1 MTRVAEV
8 TQREALPEHQRQ
20 VFDEI
25 ATSRGAIRGPF
36 GVLMH
41 SPELARRAAGL
52 GGYLRFESSVDS
64 RVRETAVMATAGLME
79 CAYEWTA
86 HEPLA
91 RAAGVPAQVIDA
103 IRERRIGDLAPDDRD
118 IYELAVGIIQ
128 THRVP
133 AELFDRLQARLGLTG
148 LVETVAAVGY
158 YTFVAATLNTFEIL
172 PGEH

>member
-25 ATSRGAIRGPF
+25 AGSRGSVRGPF

-41 SPELARRAAGL
+41 SPEIARRAAAL
-52 GGYLRFESSVDS
+52 GGYLRFESSLEP
-64 RVRETAVMATAGLME
+64 RVRETAVMATAALME

-91 RAAGVPAQVIDA
+91 LKAGVPGQVIDA
-103 IRERRIGDLAPDDRD
+103 IRERRIADLAPEDRD
-118 IYELAVGIIQ
+118 IYELVVGILQ

-133 AELFDRLQARLGLTG
+133 AELFDRLKARLGLSG

-158 YTFVAATLNTFEIL
+158 YTFVAATLNTFEVL